1 MAPRLLSILSQVQN
15 ALIEQGVAGAQHPIQ
30 RSVSYHKG
38 LARMMLEAGGS
49 ISLQTY
55 SLADGQT
62 CVKASLMLPGRT
74 DAVIHS
80 IYPRGP
86 THDWRASAEG
96 IALAWVAATQG
107 AIPNQADVISRDEI
121 GAERLATVVG

>member
-1 MAPRLLSILSQVQN
+1 
-15 ALIEQGVAGAQHPIQ
+15 
-30 RSVSYHKG
+30 
-38 LARMMLEAGGS
+38 MMLEAGGS

-80 IYPRGP
+80 IYPRGS